1 MSAVAER
8 RAKAIAAGRPWY
20 VSENRAGHIAYV
32 HADDAAAE
40 RSAEVNR
47 EQHGHLSWVEWRDG
61 IAVTVVDLRPAGAA

>member
-1 MSAVAER
+1 MSSVAEV
-8 RAKAIAAGRPWY
+8 RAKVAKIGRPCY
-20 VSENRAGHIAYV
+20 VTENRRGHISYV

-40 RSAEVNR
+40 RSAQLNR

>member
-1 MSAVAER
+1 MTVVEV
-8 RAKAIAAGRPWY
+8 RAKVVEVGRPCY
-20 VSENRAGHIAYV
+20 VPEDRAGHIAFV

-47 EQHGHLSWVEWRDG
+47 EQHGHRSWVEWRDG